1 MRIAVASGKG
11 GTGKTTLSVA
21 MAQAY
26 EALVS
31 YLDCDVEEP
40 NGCIFLKPA
49 NVSETPVEVLVP
61 VVDEK
66 LCTGCGKCSSVC
78 LFNAMITMCGKA
90 IVFPEMCHSCGGC
103 EMICPEKAIT
113 EQGNP
118 IGSMSLGIS
127 GHISTVQGLLDIG
140 FAMAPPVIRAVKRHI
155 DDGRLNIIDCPP
167 GTSCPMIAAVK
178 GADFVIL
185 VTEPTPFGLH
195 DLKLAVE
202 TMRELKIPFGV
213 VINRSDSGDNR
224 VVEYCEKEEILLL
237 LQIPESR
244 KIAEAYS
251 RGESILEADSGL
263 KERLQALVAELI
275 GQYGGAA

>member
-11 GTGKTTLSVA
+11 GTGKTTLSVT

-26 EALVS
+26 DGPVS

-40 NGCIFLKPA
+40 NGCIFLKPD
-49 NVSETPVEVLVP
+49 NVLETPVEVLVP

-66 LCTGCGKCSSVC
+66 RCTGCGKCASVC
-78 LFNAMITMCGKA
+78 LFNAMITMCGKV

-118 IGSMSLGIS
+118 IGSMSLGTS
-127 GHISTVQGLLDIG
+127 GHIKTVQGLLDIG
-140 FAMAPPVIRAVKRHI
+140 FAMAPPVIRAVKKHI
-155 DDGRLNIIDCPP
+155 GEDRLNIIDCPP

-224 VVEYCEKEEILLL
+224 VVEYCEKEETQLL

-244 KIAEAYS
+244 KIAVAYS
-251 RGESILEADSGL
+251 RGESILDAEPGL
-263 KERLQALVAELI
+263 KEELQTLLAELI
-275 GQYGGAA
+275 GQYGGSA